1 VTDSSSLA
9 FRRLFGLK
17 SDGQDPGPC
26 PESESGLGLWEGLE
40 EGLGRAR
47 GRGLL
52 VELELGLV
60 GQGDG
65 LIDFASAAVDRNF
78 FFIASSE
85 MDLREN

>member
-1 VTDSSSLA
+1 
-9 FRRLFGLK
+9 
-17 SDGQDPGPC
+17 
-26 PESESGLGLWEGLE
+26 
-40 EGLGRAR
+40 
-47 GRGLL
+47 
-52 VELELGLV
+52 LELGLV